1 MTRSDHMQDA
11 KFQVL
16 TSQLARRP
24 DILLAIAKRHSTDT
38 LFHPVPSSLSK
49 PPAATPRLRLSVPQ
63 ESPPYD
69 TLGITLETKAKSIN
83 VDITLEGKARTA
95 RELKQIVEK
104 MGNDAMAYYHIPQD
118 PTVNSF
124 TMPPV
129 LSALVIL
136 PLVLLFYLLLAPASS
151 QTATLGRSLVT
162 RYLGRW
168 MIPGAAWFAA
178 ACHLVIEPLVLLK
191 RLIRHRVPI
200 VPSTLYMLTVVL
212 IGFGGFLALN
222 HAVIQER
229 IRLIL
234 LSDDSRKTQ

>member
-1 MTRSDHMQDA
+1 MDA

-104 MGNDAMAYYHIPQD
+104 MGNDAMAYYHI
-118 PTVNSF
+118 
-124 TMPPV
+124 
-129 LSALVIL
+129 IL
-136 PLVLLFYLLLAPASS
+136 
-151 QTATLGRSLVT
+151 RSLVT

>member
-1 MTRSDHMQDA
+1 MQDA
-11 KFQVL
+11 RFQAL

-38 LFHPVPSSLSK
+38 LLHPVPSSLSK
-49 PPAATPRLRLSVPQ
+49 SPAATPRLRLSVPQ

-69 TLGITLETKAKSIN
+69 TLGITLETRAKSID

-95 RELKQIVEK
+95 REVKQIVEK
-104 MGNDAMAYYHIPQD
+104 MGNDAMAYYHI
-118 PTVNSF
+118 VNQF
-124 TMPPV
+124 H
-129 LSALVIL
+129 LIL
-136 PLVLLFYLLLAPASS
+136 PLALLFYLLLAPASS

-178 ACHLVIEPLVLLK
+178 ACHLVIEPLILLK

-200 VPSTLYMLTVVL
+200 VPSTLYMSTVVL
-212 IGFGGFLALN
+212 IGFGGFLALD

-229 IRLIL
+229 IRLIF